1 MAQPPDRRL
10 TIFTQHQRV
19 IEWLQSIT
27 RPDGMH
33 FLDMDGDS
41 LLVFMKR
48 LDRKTRSNL
57 EQSCKILLSL
67 SRSDQP
73 HLQQLFLHFTTTW
86 NHDQFTEITAQFSPE
101 HTFHAV
107 FMNKEKSPNF
117 IHGGW
122 SIDKMKNITSGTF
135 PTEKLRLNATFVSRT
150 SKYIEYWL
158 KNFQIDTLKIKV
170 ENLIPGK
177 ENDIQ
182 QMNYIGPI
190 PGLRLKKFIIHGSN
204 NIRFINNWLSNLIPN
219 IVDPVEPSRRT
230 IDVEF
235 HDVAKL
241 DQIFHHPVM
250 TSGKVN
256 LTFNR
261 INTHFTRKTLNY
273 INSPRVNITVRQVPS
288 DTVNVFLK
296 RWIRGEMVEDFQYLH
311 ITETTPWQRQE
322 IQLRDALKGI
332 RFQKVDL
339 KTDVPLRILQIH
351 DEKTENNNENSS
363 SSITSTTTTSSSSPS
378 SPTPSNSPSS
388 RPQIYQITGPRPA
401 FCVHSQNQFIFEVP
415 TPEQIQMLN
424 VSPPMIQ
431 NTFNEYERQKN
442 RIYMELFRKRLI
454 RLFT

>member
-1 MAQPPDRRL
+1 MSQPPDRRL
-10 TIFTQHQRV
+10 TYFTQHQRV
-19 IEWLQSIT
+19 AEWLQSIT
-27 RPDGMH
+27 RPDGMQ

-67 SRSDQP
+67 SRSEQP
-73 HLQQLFLHFTTTW
+73 HVQQLLLHFTTTW

-107 FMNKEKSPNF
+107 FLNKKKSPNF
-117 IHGGW
+117 VHGGW
-122 SIDKMKNITSGTF
+122 SSDRMKNITSGTF

-190 PGLRLKKFIIHGSN
+190 PGLRLKKLIIHGSN

-219 IVDPVEPSRRT
+219 IVDPSEPSRKT

-235 HDVAKL
+235 IDVAKL

-256 LTFNR
+256 LTFHR
-261 INTHFTRKTLNY
+261 VNTHFTRKTLNY

-311 ITETTPWQRQE
+311 ITETTQWPRQE
-322 IQLRDALKGI
+322 IQLRDAFKGI
-332 RFQKVDL
+332 RYQKVDL
-339 KTDVPLRILQIH
+339 NTDVPLRILQIH
-351 DEKTENNNENSS
+351 NDDKIEKED
-363 SSITSTTTTSSSSPS
+363 SSINTSTSSSPS
-378 SPTPSNSPSS
+378 SPTPSSS
-388 RPQIYQITGPRPA
+388 SSSHQSRHLQIYQITGPRPA
-401 FCVHSQNQFIFEVP
+401 FCVHSHNQFIFEVP
-415 TPEQIQMLN
+415 TSEQIQMLN

-454 RLFT
+454 RLFN